1 MLPKRL
7 LTILLASL
15 ISLAPVSAS
24 PNTALSH
31 SLSQLGS
38 IQSHLSLLTEA
49 LDSYNGGVWGLL
61 TLANRVSNAQSAIRG
76 ARLNLDQLPVLSGD
90 DFENWAGSYEELQP
104 VILGALKTAHGKT
117 DHFHKLGL
125 KPVVAALVQGL
136 IDERNGYKETI
147 EGKMSR
153 ENITAMV
160 AHNEEVDKTVKFVS
174 WALGSV

>member
-1 MLPKRL
+1 MM
-7 LTILLASL
+7 
-15 ISLAPVSAS
+15 
-24 PNTALSH
+24 
-31 SLSQLGS
+31 Q
-38 IQSHLSLLTEA
+38 
-49 LDSYNGGVWGLL
+49 
-61 TLANRVSNAQSAIRG
+61 
-76 ARLNLDQLPVLSGD
+76 
-90 DFENWAGSYEELQP
+90 
-104 VILGALKTAHGKT
+104 T